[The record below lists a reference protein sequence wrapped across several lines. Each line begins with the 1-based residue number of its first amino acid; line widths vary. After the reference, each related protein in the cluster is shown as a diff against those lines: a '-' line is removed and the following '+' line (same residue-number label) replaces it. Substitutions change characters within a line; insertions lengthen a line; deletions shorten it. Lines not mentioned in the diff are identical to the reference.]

1 MTTTSDSTHMITV
14 YGADWCEDTRR
25 SQRLLRRLHVPHRY
39 VNIDDDLD
47 GLDRAKALNR
57 GQRRTPTIDLGLGGE
72 ALVEPDNETLSA
84 ALVEREMLTLEQA
97 HERLAIQNIGDV
109 ERVARTT
116 IGAALLAGA
125 AAVPRHLRWPLR
137 LAGVFAAATGIAGW
151 CPAYSAAGVTSLGGP
166 GDRPDEA
173 ERVGWLAARA
183 GVATVATVATV
194 SNEGSDEGT
203 GA

>member
-1 MTTTSDSTHMITV
+1 MITV

-47 GLDRAKALNR
+47 GLERARALNH

-72 ALVEPDNETLSA
+72 ALEEPDNETLSA
-84 ALVEREMLTLEQA
+84 PLVEREMLTLEEA
-97 HERLAIQNIGDV
+97 HERLGIQNIGDI

-116 IGAALLAGA
+116 LGAALLAGSA
-125 AAVPRHLRWPLR
+125 AAPPSLRWPLR

-173 ERVGWLAARA
+173 ERVGWLASAS
-183 GVATVATVATV
+183 GATVATL
-194 SNEGSDEGT
+194 SDEGSHN
-203 GA
+203 GDAA